1 MFVTQGG
8 QHTVSAAA
16 YAGPPAYVGGQP
28 PNAYGQTNYAYGPQQ
43 PQQDIAMNSYKQW
56 FSNNTQFTYVMRVL
70 SQFTFFATGTLMLIQ
85 FLWNFPGDILLFIT

>member
-8 QHTVSAAA
+8 QHIVSAAA

-43 PQQDIAMNSYKQW
+43 PQQDIAMNSYKQ
-56 FSNNTQFTYVMRVL
+56 
-70 SQFTFFATGTLMLIQ
+70 
-85 FLWNFPGDILLFIT
+85 